1 MTSHHITSHHVT
13 SYHITSHHITSHH
26 ITSHHTYH
34 ITHMTSHT
42 SNHITSHHITSHHTY
57 HITSHHTSPHVYLIL
72 TYCSDVCCLLHFAKI
87 ATVILFFYSVL
98 LFPFLSTYY
107 YTSIFVLN
115 HYYTNINALCYCR
128 ECNEDERGVCAY
140 ALKGHCEGR

>member
-1 MTSHHITSHHVT
+1 MGVAQIDPAVCGATCDRAALFTARASATAT
-13 SYHITSHHITSHH
+13 A
-26 ITSHHTYH
+26 
-34 ITHMTSHT
+34 
-42 SNHITSHHITSHHTY
+42 
-57 HITSHHTSPHVYLIL
+57 IL
-72 TYCSDVCCLLHFAKI
+72 AKI